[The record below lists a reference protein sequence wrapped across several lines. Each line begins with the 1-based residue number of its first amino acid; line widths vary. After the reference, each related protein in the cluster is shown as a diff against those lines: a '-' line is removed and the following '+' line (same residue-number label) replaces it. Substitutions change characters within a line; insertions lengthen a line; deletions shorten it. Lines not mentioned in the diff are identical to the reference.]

1 MLTSRLAELT
11 HRYMFEVEGIGDI
24 IGIEDHQAA
33 TTVHS
38 RKEPHQATR
47 SIHIKFRASVSP
59 SIASIFKTAGFRD

>member
-47 SIHIKFRASVSP
+47 SIHI
-59 SIASIFKTAGFRD
+59 